1 MVDIASMS
9 DRECITVHVG
19 QAGCQIG
26 DSSWKLYCLQ
36 HGIQEDGTILDNHA
50 NIDNAGAFF
59 SEGQNGKYVPRTVF
73 VDLEPTVVDSI
84 RAGEQRK
91 LFHPEQL
98 ISSKEDAAN
107 NYARGYYTEGRTLMP
122 KVKNQIRKMADSCN
136 DLQGFLVIHSLG
148 GGSGSGFTSLLQEE
162 ICMEYGKKAKLQFSI
177 YPAHQMGTAVVEPY
191 NVVLSTHRSMDNV
204 DCSFIVDNQ
213 AIYEICNKRLDIEQP
228 TYRNL
233 NQLISQVVSSV
244 TASLRFEGAL
254 NIDLNEFQTNLV
266 PYPRIHF
273 PLTSYAPLVS
283 KPTADSELFSVA
295 EITRAC
301 IEPSN
306 QMVRCGSLVQQ
317 NAKYMACCLLYRGD
331 VAPRDVNAAIN
342 ALKTRSK
349 IQFVDW
355 CPTGFKIGINSRAP
369 SVFPGE
375 SGLASVPRSAC
386 MLANTTAIKDAWGKV
401 NHKFDLMMAKRAFV
415 HWYEGEGMD
424 RAEFKEAREDLAALE
439 KDYEEIISDMSDNAV
454 EY

>member
-1 MVDIASMS
+1 
-9 DRECITVHVG
+9 
-19 QAGCQIG
+19 
-26 DSSWKLYCLQ
+26 
-36 HGIQEDGTILDNHA
+36 
-50 NIDNAGAFF
+50 
-59 SEGQNGKYVPRTVF
+59 
-73 VDLEPTVVDSI
+73 
-84 RAGEQRK
+84 
-91 LFHPEQL
+91 
-98 ISSKEDAAN
+98 
-107 NYARGYYTEGRTLMP
+107 MP
-122 KVKNQIRKMADSCN
+122 KVKNQIRRMADTCN
-136 DLQGFLVIHSLG
+136 NLQGFLVIHSLG
-148 GGSGSGFTSLLQEE
+148 GGTGSGFTSLLQEE
-162 ICMEYGKKAKLQFSI
+162 ISMEYGKKAKLQFSI
-177 YPAHQMGTAVVEPY
+177 YPAHQMGAAVVTPY
-191 NVVLSTHRSMDNV
+191 NAVLSTHRSMDNV
-204 DCSFIVDNQ
+204 DCSFIVGNQ

-228 TYRNL
+228 TYKNL
-233 NQLISQVVSSV
+233 NQLISQVVSSI

-283 KPTADSELFSVA
+283 QSTAGSELFSVA

-301 IEPSN
+301 IEPPN
-306 QMVRCGSLVQQ
+306 QMVKCGSLAQE

-331 VAPRDVNAAIN
+331 VAPRDVNTAIN

-349 IQFVDW
+349 IQFVDC
-355 CPTGFKIGINSRAP
+355 CPTGFKIGINSEAP

-386 MLANTTAIKDAWGKV
+386 MLANTTAIKDAFGKV

-439 KDYEEIISDMSDNAV
+439 KDYEEIISDMSDNVA